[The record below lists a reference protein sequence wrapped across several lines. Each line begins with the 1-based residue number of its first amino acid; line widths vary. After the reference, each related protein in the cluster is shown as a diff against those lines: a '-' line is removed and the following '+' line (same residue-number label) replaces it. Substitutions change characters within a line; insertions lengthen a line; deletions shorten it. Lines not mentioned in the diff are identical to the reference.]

1 MGMCLIAAM
10 DLAALGNLLLV
21 ILMVAAGLGTVIF
34 VHELGHFAVAKMCGV
49 KCPKFYIGFDVPL
62 GAMINNMLGR
72 EGEFKIFGI
81 GIPRTI
87 GPPITIGETE
97 YGIGILPL
105 GGYVRMLGQDDDP
118 SNINEQL
125 RESQVAGNSPDS
137 KTIVGPDGKSYVVD
151 RRSYLAKSVPQRMAI
166 ISAGVIMNV
175 IFAFIFATVAYK
187 IGVPYEPSFVSRT
200 APGSPAW
207 RAAIVPGDEVVKID
221 DIVKPSFLEELMGS
235 VTLGDLEHGLPF
247 VIERDGKEIKLQLV
261 PEQGEKLARV
271 GIASGRSLQVAPPA
285 IMAPHSAAAK
295 ATPAFEQGDEILA
308 VDGTPVTNYRQYV
321 AELLKKTDKP
331 VTLTVLRGATRPVDK
346 PEAEP
351 TGGKQVDI
359 VIAPELQLTT
369 GLVMQMSKITAV
381 QDDSPAAKAGLKV
394 GDFIERIVAADDN
407 AADDAPSLT
416 RDPLAM
422 PAALAQLGA
431 EGKEIKLTVRR
442 GASEEGPQGTEELT
456 IPLRNVNWI
465 EEPIAGN
472 DPISAPA
479 LGVAYRALTV
489 VSEAKPGSPAA
500 EAGLLEA
507 DELQSAEFIPP
518 ADMKD
523 KPPVLK
529 FDLSQGDKKDA
540 YGLPWILSQLQNF
553 PPGTQ
558 LKFTYKR
565 GSEVLDATLTPVA
578 SEDVY
583 TAERGIVLKSLQRIR
598 IAETWNEAAR
608 RGYTETTRS
617 LTMVYRFLSKLG
629 SGQVP
634 VTMLG
639 GPLTIAQAAGY
650 SAFQGWGKLLIFL
663 TMLSANLAVIN
674 FLPIPM
680 LDGGHM
686 VFLAWEGLRGRPAS
700 ERVVM
705 TMQTVGFV
713 FLISLMLF
721 VFTLDLQRMF
731 FA

>member
-1 MGMCLIAAM
+1 MCLIAAM
-10 DLAALGNLLLV
+10 DFAALGNLLLV

-207 RAAIVPGDEVVKID
+207 REAIMPGDEIVQID

-235 VTLGDLEHGLPF
+235 VTLGDLENGLPF
-247 VIERDGKEIKLQLV
+247 VIERDGKQVKLQLV
-261 PEQGEKLARV
+261 PEKGEKLARV

-285 IMAPHSAAAK
+285 MLAPHTAAGK
-295 ATPAFEQGDEILA
+295 ATPAFELGDEILA
-308 VDGTPVTNYRQYV
+308 VDGTPVANYRQYV
-321 AELLKKTDKP
+321 AELLKKSDKP
-331 VTLTVLRGATRPVDK
+331 VTLTVLRGATRPADK

-351 TGGKQVDI
+351 TGGKKVDV
-359 VIAPELQLTT
+359 VIEPELELTT

-381 QDDSPAAKAGLKV
+381 QEDSPAAKAGLKV
-394 GDFIERIVAADDN
+394 GDFIERIVAAD
-407 AADDAPSLT
+407 AGDDAPSLT
-416 RDPLAM
+416 RDPLLL
-422 PAALAQLGA
+422 PAALAELGDA
-431 EGKEIKLTVRR
+431 GKEIKLTVRR
-442 GASEEGPQGTEELT
+442 GAGDESRQGTEELT
-456 IPLRNVNWI
+456 IPLRKVDWI

-472 DPISAPA
+472 DPIPAPA

-500 EAGLLEA
+500 EAGFLEA

-529 FDLSQGDKKDA
+529 FDLSQGDKKDS
-540 YGLPWILSQLQNF
+540 YGLPWVLSQLQNL
-553 PPGTQ
+553 PHGTQ
-558 LKFTYKR
+558 LKLTYKR
-565 GSEVLDATLTPVA
+565 GSEVLDATLTPVP
-578 SEDVY
+578 SENFYSV
-583 TAERGIVLKSLQRIR
+583 ERGIILKSIQRIR
-598 IAETWNEAAR
+598 IAETWSEAAT
-608 RGYTETTRS
+608 RGRTETVRS

>member
-10 DLAALGNLLLV
+10 DFAAIGNLLLV

-137 KTIVGPDGKSYVVD
+137 KTIIGPDGKSYVVD

-166 ISAGVIMNV
+166 ISAGVIMNI
-175 IFAFIFATVAYK
+175 IFAFVFATVAFK

-235 VTLGDLEHGLPF
+235 VTLGDMENGVPF
-247 VIERDGKEIKLQLV
+247 VIERDGKEIKLPLV

-271 GIASGRSLQVAPPA
+271 GLASGRSLQLGPPA
-285 IMAPHSAAAK
+285 MMLPHNAAAK
-295 ATPAFEQGDEILA
+295 ASPAFELGDEILA
-308 VDGTPVTNYRQYV
+308 VDGTPVADYADYL
-321 AELLKKTDKP
+321 AEMLKKTDQP
-331 VTLTVLRGATRPVDK
+331 VTLTILRGGKRPVDK
-346 PEAEP
+346 PEA
-351 TGGKQVDI
+351 
-359 VIAPELQLTT
+359 APEGGDKLDVIIQPELERTT

-381 QDDSPAAKAGLKV
+381 QDNSPAAKAGLKA
-394 GDFIERIVAADDN
+394 GDFIERIAAAD
-407 AADDAPSLT
+407 AADDAPSLS
-416 RDPLAM
+416 RDPFAL
-422 PAALAQLGA
+422 PAALAALGA

-442 GASEEGPQGTEELT
+442 GAGEEGRQATEELT
-456 IPLRNVNWI
+456 IPLRSVDWI
-465 EEPIAGN
+465 EEPIATN
-472 DPISAPA
+472 DPIAAPA

-489 VSEAKPGSPAA
+489 VNEAKPGSPAA
-500 EAGLLEA
+500 EAGLQE
-507 DELQSAEFIPP
+507 DDVLQSVEFIVP
-518 ADMKD
+518 ADRKD
-523 KPPVLK
+523 PPKQTK
-529 FDLSQGDKKDA
+529 FTFSQEEKKDGV
-540 YGLPWILSQLQNF
+540 GLPYILASLQML

-558 LKFTYKR
+558 LKLTYKR
-565 GSEVLDATLTPVA
+565 GSEELDATLTPVA
-578 SEDVY
+578 STDVY
-583 TAERGIVLKSLQRIR
+583 SVERGVALQPIQRIR
-598 IAETWNEAAR
+598 VAETWGEAAH
-608 RGYTETTRS
+608 RGRTETVRS

-686 VFLAWEGLRGRPAS
+686 VFLAWEGVRGRPAN

>member
-1 MGMCLIAAM
+1 MCLIAAM
-10 DLAALGNLLLV
+10 DFAALGNLLLV
-21 ILMVAAGLGTVIF
+21 ILMVAAGLGAVIF

-62 GAMINNMLGR
+62 GSMINNMLGR

-137 KTIVGPDGKSYVVD
+137 KTIIGPDGKSYVVD

-166 ISAGVIMNV
+166 ISAGVIMNI
-175 IFAFIFATVAYK
+175 IFAFIFATVAFK

-207 RAAIVPGDEVVKID
+207 RAAIVPGDEVVQID
-221 DIVKPSFLEELMGS
+221 DIVKPSFAEELMGS

-247 VIERDGKEIKLQLV
+247 VIERDGKQVKLQLV

-271 GIASGRSLQVAPPA
+271 GLASGRSLQLGPPA
-285 IMAPHSAAAK
+285 ILRAHTAAAQ
-295 ATPAFEQGDEILA
+295 ASPAFELGDEILA
-308 VDGTPVTNYRQYV
+308 VDGAPVANY
-321 AELLKKTDKP
+321 AEYLSALLKKSDKP
-331 VTLTVLRGATRPVDK
+331 VTLTVLRGGKRPADK
-346 PEAEP
+346 PEA
-351 TGGKQVDI
+351 
-359 VIAPELQLTT
+359 APEGGEKIEIIVQPELERTT

-381 QDDSPAAKAGLKV
+381 QDNSPAAKAGLKA
-394 GDFIERIVAADDN
+394 GDFIERIVAADDD

-416 RDPLAM
+416 RDPFTL
-422 PAALAQLGA
+422 PAALAELGDA
-431 EGKEIKLTVRR
+431 GKEIKLTVRR
-442 GASEEGPQGTEELT
+442 GANEEGRQGTEELT
-456 IPLRNVNWI
+456 IPLRSVDWV
-465 EEPIAGN
+465 EEPIANN

-500 EAGLLEA
+500 EAGLQEA
-507 DELQSAEFIPP
+507 DELQSVEFIPP

-523 KPPVLK
+523 KPKKLT
-529 FDLSQGDKKDA
+529 FDLSQGDKKDG
-540 YGLPWILSQLQNF
+540 YGLPSILSELQLF

-565 GSEVLDATLTPVA
+565 GSESLDATLTPVA

-583 TAERGIVLKSLQRIR
+583 SVERGILLQPIQRIR
-598 IAETWNEAAR
+598 VAETWSEAAH
-608 RGYTETTRS
+608 RGRTETVRS

-686 VFLAWEGLRGRPAS
+686 VFLAWEGLRGRPAN

-721 VFTLDLQRMF
+721 VFTLDITRLF
-731 FA
+731 SA

>member
-10 DLAALGNLLLV
+10 DFAALGNLLLV

-207 RAAIVPGDEVVKID
+207 REAIMPGDEIVQID

-235 VTLGDLEHGLPF
+235 VTLGDLENGLPF
-247 VIERDGKEIKLQLV
+247 VIERDGKQVKLQLV
-261 PEQGEKLARV
+261 PEKGEKLARV

-285 IMAPHSAAAK
+285 MLAPHTAAGK
-295 ATPAFEQGDEILA
+295 ATPAFELGDEILA
-308 VDGTPVTNYRQYV
+308 VDGTPVANYRQYV
-321 AELLKKTDKP
+321 AELLKKSDKP
-331 VTLTVLRGATRPVDK
+331 VTLTVLRGATRPADK

-351 TGGKQVDI
+351 TGGKKVDV
-359 VIAPELQLTT
+359 VIEPELELTT

-381 QDDSPAAKAGLKV
+381 QEDSPAAKAGLKV
-394 GDFIERIVAADDN
+394 GDFIERIVAAD
-407 AADDAPSLT
+407 AGDDAPSLT
-416 RDPLAM
+416 RDPLLL
-422 PAALAQLGA
+422 PAALAELGDA
-431 EGKEIKLTVRR
+431 GKEIKLTVRR
-442 GASEEGPQGTEELT
+442 GAGDESRQGTEELT
-456 IPLRNVNWI
+456 IPLRKVDWI

-472 DPISAPA
+472 DPIPAPA

-500 EAGLLEA
+500 EAGFLEA

-529 FDLSQGDKKDA
+529 FDLSQGDKKDS
-540 YGLPWILSQLQNF
+540 YGLPWVLSQLQNL
-553 PPGTQ
+553 PHGTQ
-558 LKFTYKR
+558 LKLTYKR
-565 GSEVLDATLTPVA
+565 GSEVLDATLTPVP
-578 SEDVY
+578 SENFYSV
-583 TAERGIVLKSLQRIR
+583 ERGIILKSIQRIR
-598 IAETWNEAAR
+598 IAETWSEAAT
-608 RGYTETTRS
+608 RGRTETVRS

>member
-187 IGVPYEPSFVSRT
+187 IGVPYEPASVSRT

-207 RAAIVPGDEVVKID
+207 RAAVVPGDEVIQVD
-221 DIVKPSFLEELMGS
+221 DIVKPSFEELMGS
-235 VTLGDLEHGLPF
+235 VTLGDLENGVPF
-247 VIERDGKEIKLQLV
+247 VIQRDGKEIKLPLV
-261 PEQGEKLARV
+261 PERGEKLARV
-271 GIASGRSLQVAPPA
+271 GIASGRSLRFGTPLNLL
-285 IMAPHSAAAK
+285 PHTVAAK
-295 ATPAFEQGDEILA
+295 ASPAFEAGDEILA
-308 VDGTPVTNYRQYV
+308 VDDTPVEDYSAYV
-321 AELLKKTDKP
+321 AELLKKTDQP
-331 VTLTVLRGATRPVDK
+331 VTFTVLRGAKRPADK
-346 PEAEP
+346 PDAEP
-351 TGGKQVDI
+351 TGGEQVKI
-359 VIAPELQLTT
+359 VVAPQPERTI
-369 GLVMQMSKITAV
+369 GLVMQMSKIAAV
-381 QDDSPAAKAGLKV
+381 QDNSPAANAGLKP
-394 GDFIERIVAADDN
+394 GDFIERIVAAD

-416 RDPLAM
+416 RDPLTL
-422 PAALAQLGA
+422 PAALSQLGA

-442 GASEEGPQGTEELT
+442 GAGEEGRQATEELT
-456 IPLRNVNWI
+456 IPLRNVDWI
-465 EEPIAGN
+465 EEPIALN
-472 DPISAPA
+472 DPIAAPA

-489 VSEAKPGSPAA
+489 VSEAKPDSPAA
-500 EAGLLEA
+500 KAGLQE
-507 DELQSAEFIPP
+507 DDRLQAVEFLLP

-523 KPPVLK
+523 KPKETK
-529 FDLSQGDKKDA
+529 FSFSQDDKKDGV
-540 YGLPWILSQLQNF
+540 GLPFVLSSLQLL
-553 PPGTQ
+553 PPETE
-558 LKFTYKR
+558 LKLTYTR
-565 GSEVLDATLTPVA
+565 GSEELEATLTPVA
-578 SEDVY
+578 STDAYVV
-583 TAERGIVLKSLQRIR
+583 ERGIALQPVQRIR
-598 IAETWNEAAR
+598 VADTWGEAAA
-608 RGYTETTRS
+608 RGRIETVRS